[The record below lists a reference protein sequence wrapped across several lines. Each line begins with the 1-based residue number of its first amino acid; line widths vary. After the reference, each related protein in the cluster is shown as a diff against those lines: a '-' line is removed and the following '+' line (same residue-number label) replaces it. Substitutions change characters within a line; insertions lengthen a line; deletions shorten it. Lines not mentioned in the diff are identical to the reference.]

1 MNNSKAKVSIR
12 KGKFNQITV
21 YYDTEWCKLYV
32 NGFSYYE
39 GEVIPDSIWLE
50 LLELMAGAQTDIV
63 IEDELTAED
72 MKRIIRP

>member
-1 MNNSKAKVSIR
+1 MNNNKAKVSIR

-39 GEVIPDSIWLE
+39 GEVIPNSIWLE
-50 LLELMAGAQTDIV
+50 LLELMAGAVTEVV
-63 IEDELTAED
+63 IEDALTEEEL
-72 MKRIIRP
+72 RRLIIK